1 MCSNINQ
8 VDDGHQM
15 INVRTVDSPLVILD
29 QMNCNTKNKPK
40 LSKRGEPL
48 KASSLYK
55 ELFVTF
61 ICVRV
66 LGGGCASSSSIQSHT
81 AQVPNNRAK
90 TGD

>member
-29 QMNCNTKNKPK
+29 QMNCNIRNKPK

-55 ELFVTF
+55 ELFVSLVYSRTLHKSLT
-61 ICVRV
+61 IGKK
-66 LGGGCASSSSIQSHT
+66 LGIDS
-81 AQVPNNRAK
+81 
-90 TGD
+90 